1 MMMTMYV
8 MIFSNSS
15 PPSVTISISTIITI
29 PSLLSTS
36 SSSSLSLP
44 YISSSSS
51 FLSSL
56 LSDQGYAPA
65 QKCLGVCYDN
75 GTGEHDHSILIVMM
89 IWCYAHDSDDDS
101 DDDDNSDDNK
111 YVDINDHDIIVLSDG
126 PRWFINESTDSDRWL
141 MISIY
146 WW

>member
-1 MMMTMYV
+1 
-8 MIFSNSS
+8 
-15 PPSVTISISTIITI
+15 
-29 PSLLSTS
+29 
-36 SSSSLSLP
+36 
-44 YISSSSS
+44 
-51 FLSSL
+51 
-56 LSDQGYAPA
+56 
-65 QKCLGVCYDN
+65 
-75 GTGEHDHSILIVMM
+75 MM

-101 DDDDNSDDNK
+101 DDDDNSDVDK